1 MGCGESKGKA
11 EGENKESGE
20 IEFKD
25 TGVYSLDN
33 FFESAKKLM
42 DAFKDITGPLGEQKE
57 KFYDV
62 TGFYEVCGAEVKH
75 AFIGMFISLSSQCN
89 GQMESLHT

>member
-62 TGFYEVCGAEVKH
+62 TGFYEVCGAGKD
-75 AFIGMFISLSSQCN
+75 ISYVSICAIFVILILSA
-89 GQMESLHT
+89 L